1 MRSGANTKDSIW
13 VHSSLFACFFQ
24 WFHLFVYFQ
33 RSGGHFFIFIFYLGF
48 FCLFLCRYLFIY
60 CLLFKTKLTSI
71 FAKRKKLKWR
81 QESENKAEWG
91 RKGAGGTV
99 NLQPFIQ
106 FLSKKELSLLQCLQT
121 EMHSIIPLWNSNK
134 SRCVMAF
141 STKSDCTSNMTF
153 P

>member
-1 MRSGANTKDSIW
+1 MQILKIPSEYTVLCLLVFSVISF
-13 VHSSLFACFFQ
+13 VCLFSEKWWTFF
-24 WFHLFVYFQ
+24 YFI
-33 RSGGHFFIFIFYLGF
+33 FFIWLGF

-91 RKGAGGTV
+91 RQGAGGTV

-106 FLSKKELSLLQCLQT
+106 FLSKKELSLLQCLQP

>member
-1 MRSGANTKDSIW
+1 MQILKIPSEYTVLCLLVFSVISF
-13 VHSSLFACFFQ
+13 VCLFSEKWWTFFY
-24 WFHLFVYFQ
+24 FYFLF
-33 RSGGHFFIFIFYLGF
+33 GF